1 MITNMKIKIEEEDP
15 VHSTEIQE
23 MMEDIEEGHEIEI
36 VEEDEKEKNI
46 KEHLGQNQTLVLSI
60 VHTEDTID
68 LIQEEGT
75 IETPPPIG
83 MVGLAPEINTSLI
96 THPQIKD
103 DQKVGQEILIMV
115 EMGQGKKGMIKGGK
129 TDIEA

>member
-1 MITNMKIKIEEEDP
+1 MITNMKIEIEEEDP

-23 MMEDIEEGHEIEI
+23 MMEDIEEDHEIEI
-36 VEEDEKEKNI
+36 VEEDEKEENI

-68 LIQEEGT
+68 LLQEEGS

-83 MVGLAPEINTSLI
+83 MGRSGSRDKYKSNYSNSN
-96 THPQIKD
+96 QR
-103 DQKVGQEILIMV
+103 
-115 EMGQGKKGMIKGGK
+115 
-129 TDIEA
+129 